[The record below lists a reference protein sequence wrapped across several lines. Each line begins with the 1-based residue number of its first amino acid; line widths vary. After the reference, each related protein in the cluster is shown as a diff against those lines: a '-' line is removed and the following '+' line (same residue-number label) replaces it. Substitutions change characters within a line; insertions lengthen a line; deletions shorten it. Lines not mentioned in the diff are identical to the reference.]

1 MRKRRAICLTLVA
14 VLVLAMVPLLEG
26 AVAAAGK
33 APAAPRV
40 DTATGATPNYRT
52 FLKSDLKS
60 IQKVTGGLEGG
71 NYTCLK
77 AQPPYTYF
85 TQDWYG
91 VKLSYLL
98 DGEVGMKADT
108 TGVKVIAG
116 DGYSVSLTLA
126 EVSDA
131 NPNSL
136 YSLLAWKKGA
146 ENAAPGGPLTEL
158 DDTEGPF
165 RLIVPQATIGPDPT
179 GTRNWNKAVKM
190 IRAIEVQPTPPGL
203 PSIDATKIPPGEV
216 LVYGNVLNRRTL
228 TVDQLKSIKPT
239 TATYHWMNKAATEGD
254 SVCTG
259 IQLDHLVDRVA
270 GTLPGATDVTVQAS
284 DGFSKTYTLDQMR
297 ASYLNNLKMLLAWDI
312 DGALTPEPG
321 GGPLQYVK
329 PQAAVGETNKSSW
342 VKSVRVIQIQ
352 PIGTDPMPDPAQVP
366 TDRLILCGQSDPR
379 NVPNMWYLAEGYTGG
394 GFEEWICIANP
405 NSWKT
410 TVNLTYMIEGEG
422 NQTQQVQVDARSRYT
437 IKVNDVIGPDKNV
450 SAMVEGYHGDSITV
464 ERAMYWNGRSGGH
477 CAAAVNAPS
486 NLWYLAEGATAGG
499 FETWVLVQ
507 NPGTTDANVKVTY
520 MNEGGVV
527 EGPEVV
533 VPAQSRKT
541 INLAGTV
548 PDDYKV
554 STMVASD
561 QPVVAER
568 AMYWNNRQAG
578 SCAVGQTQPGTEWYL
593 AEGSTGGGFET
604 WVLVQ
609 NPGDTDAQVTLTYM
623 NESGTVAGPVLPL
636 AAHTRQSIN
645 VADTLPNDWQV
656 STKVTSDKPVVAERA
671 VYWNGRVGGHCDNA
685 VDSPKFRSYLA
696 EGATAGGFE
705 SWILIQNPGPSDTT
719 VYITYLTSTGV
730 KERAPLAIPA
740 GKRVSINEVDD
751 VGADFQVSAQLN
763 STTPVAVERAVYWNG
778 RAGDGSCSAGYS
790 TW

>member
-1 MRKRRAICLTLVA
+1 MRKRKAICLMLTA
-14 VLVLAMVPLLEG
+14 VLVLAMVPLLASA
-26 AVAAAGK
+26 AVAGK

-60 IQKVTGGLEGG
+60 IQKVAGGLEGG

-77 AQPPYTYF
+77 SQPPYTYF
-85 TQDWYG
+85 KQDWYG

-108 TGVKVIAG
+108 TGVKVIAA
-116 DGYSVSLTLA
+116 DGYSVTLTLA
-126 EVSDA
+126 EVRDA
-131 NPNSL
+131 NPSSL

-165 RLIVPQATIGPDPT
+165 RLIVPQATVGPDPI

-190 IRAIEVQPTPPGL
+190 VRAIEVQPTPPGL
-203 PSIDATKIPPGEV
+203 PAIDAAKIPPGEV

-239 TATYHWMNKAATEGD
+239 TATYHWKNKAAVEGD
-254 SVCTG
+254 AVCTG
-259 IQLDHLVDRVA
+259 IQLDYLVDRVA
-270 GTLPGATDVTVQAS
+270 GTLPGATGVTVKAS

-321 GGPLQYVK
+321 GGPLQFVK
-329 PQAAVGETNKSSW
+329 PQAVAGETNKSSW
-342 VKSVRVIQIQ
+342 VKSIRVLQVQ

-366 TDRLILCGQSDPR
+366 TDRIILCGQSDPR
-379 NVPNMWYLAEGYTGG
+379 NVPNLWYLAEGYTGG

-410 TVNLTYMIEGEG
+410 TVNLTYMIEGES
-422 NQTQQVQVDARSRYT
+422 NKTQQVQVDPRSRYT
-437 IKVNDVIGPDKNV
+437 IKVNDVVGSDKNV

-477 CAAAVNAPS
+477 CSEAVSVPATD
-486 NLWYLAEGATAGG
+486 WYLAEGCAAFG
-499 FETWVLVQ
+499 FESWVLLQ
-507 NPGTTDANVKVTY
+507 NPGSTAANVKVTY
-520 MNEGGVV
+520 MTEHG
-527 EGPEVV
+527 EIPGPAVS

-541 INLAGTV
+541 INVADKV
-548 PDDYKV
+548 PDDPQV
-554 STMVASD
+554 STTVQSD
-561 QPVVAER
+561 QPIVAECSI
-568 AMYWNNRQAG
+568 YWNGRQAG
-578 SCAVGQTQPGTEWYL
+578 SCAVGQTQPGTEWYM

-604 WVLVQ
+604 WILLQ
-609 NPGDTDAQVTLTYM
+609 NPGSDPAKATLTYM
-623 NESGTVAGPVLPL
+623 NENGTVAGPVVTLP
-636 AAHTRQSIN
+636 ARSRQSIN
-645 VADTLPNDWQV
+645 VAATLPDDWQV

-671 VYWNGRVGGHCDNA
+671 VYWNNRVGGTADDA
-685 VDSPKFRSYLA
+685 ADSPKFRSYLA

-705 SWILIQNPGPSDTT
+705 SWILIQNPGPSDAT
-719 VYITYLTSTGV
+719 VYITYLTSTGA
-730 KERAPLAIPA
+730 KERAPLTVLA
-740 GKRVSINEVDD
+740 GKRVSVNEVED
-751 VGADFQVSAQLN
+751 VGADFQVSAQIN
-763 STTPVAVERAVYWNG
+763 STTPVVVERSVFWNG
-778 RAGDGSCSAGYS
+778 RNADGSCAAGYS